1 MKQAFLYITATALD
15 KVRVREGNRPSFL
28 NFSFKNKK
36 ETNFFQL
43 FKWENCKKKFCVKSG
58 VYNFKCNLKVAFGL
72 IFLSALL
79 LCFSLFL

>member
-36 ETNFFQL
+36 ETNFFKF
-43 FKWENCKKKFCVKSG
+43 FKWENCKKKSFA
-58 VYNFKCNLKVAFGL
+58 FKVEYL
-72 IFLSALL
+72 ILNVT
-79 LCFSLFL
+79 